1 MMEDQDYKIEK
12 GIPKYNYWLDLTSQ
26 MEVGDSVLFPNR
38 ERSRMAVNALKAQGF
53 KYTGQTVP
61 GGYRIWREEGENAD

>member
-1 MMEDQDYKIEK
+1 VEDEDYKIEK

-38 ERSRMAVNALKAQGF
+38 ERSRMAVNAMKSQGF
-53 KYTGQTVP
+53 SYTGRTVP
-61 GGYRIWREEGENAD
+61 DGYRIWREEGEDHAS

>member
-1 MMEDQDYKIEK
+1 MEDEDYKIEK
-12 GIPKYNYWLDLTSQ
+12 NVPKYNYWLDLTSQ

>member
-1 MMEDQDYKIEK
+1 MEDQDYKIEK

-26 MEVGDSVLFPNR
+26 MEVGDSVLFPSR
-38 ERSRMAVNALKAQGF
+38 ERSRMAVHALKAQGF